1 MALGVA
7 ERLLTIQPK
16 VLLWIDYQPHRAA
29 SLPLVNASRFPK
41 DIDRSHS
48 EGLPIGHGSQV
59 ALDQLQH
66 EDKPLIISACR
77 WGMGADPQTQRW
89 RNSPVAAGR
98 AGAEVG
104 APSLD
109 VGLG

>member
-41 DIDRSHS
+41 T
-48 EGLPIGHGSQV
+48 
-59 ALDQLQH
+59 
-66 EDKPLIISACR
+66 SAVVIVKVCR
-77 WGMGADPQTQRW
+77 
-89 RNSPVAAGR
+89 
-98 AGAEVG
+98 
-104 APSLD
+104 
-109 VGLG
+109 